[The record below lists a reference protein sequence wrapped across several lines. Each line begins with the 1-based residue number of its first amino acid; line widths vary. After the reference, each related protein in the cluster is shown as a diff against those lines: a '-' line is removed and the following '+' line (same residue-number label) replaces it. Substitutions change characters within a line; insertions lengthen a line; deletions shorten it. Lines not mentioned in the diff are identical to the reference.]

1 MLESKAVN
9 TILALVAMLGTF
21 VGGSGLAGPA
31 PSDLLLVGTLA
42 VALVLSRKPT
52 EPR

>member
-9 TILALVAMLGTF
+9 TILVLVAMLGTF

-31 PSDLLLVGTLA
+31 PSDLLLLSTLA
-42 VALVLSRKPT
+42 VALSLSRKPT
-52 EPR
+52 ETR

>member
-1 MLESKAVN
+1 MPESKAVH

-21 VGGSGLAGPA
+21 VGGTGLAGPA
-31 PSDLLLVGTLA
+31 PSELLLVSTLA
-42 VALVLSRKPT
+42 VALLLSRKPT